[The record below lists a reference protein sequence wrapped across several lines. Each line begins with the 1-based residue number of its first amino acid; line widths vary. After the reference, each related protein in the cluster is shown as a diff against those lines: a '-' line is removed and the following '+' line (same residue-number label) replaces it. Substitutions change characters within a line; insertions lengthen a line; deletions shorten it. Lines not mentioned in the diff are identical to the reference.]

1 MVALAYGVV
10 FDSIN
15 GPVDYNP
22 FLSPDYR
29 NQTWA
34 EYPYGVTDTDYLIST
49 VTRITEIEVDSELKT
64 GNLQGIYFDD
74 YYYRIHTKP
83 QSIALGNLVSAKTET
98 VKVWNSYLEPK
109 LLNSIDGLDDGIT
122 VTSPEPE
129 PSYFAATEERD
140 YQFNI
145 AKNGNAV
152 IDIVAIFNFID
163 ANGPTVSITGR
174 RLVIM
179 PFKPMNN
186 MQERI
191 EWLTDIIQSF
201 DGEQRLALR
210 MAGRQEFEYRY
221 YLTEQDFSRIKA
233 IAYQWGFRIF
243 AIPVWHEETKNIGTV
258 SLNATEILFDTSNAD
273 YRADSLIAVIGQDN
287 DIEAVEIDQVLSD
300 RVTLKLPF
308 PRTMSNVT
316 VAPMRFA
323 RSLNGIDF
331 DRQAPNHTFA
341 STTFTVTDN
350 VDLSASG
357 SFTQYKSLD
366 VLHNCIVLITPVTER
381 MIRAVD
387 VFDNGSGQ
395 IDVDVQTDYIN
406 RTFTMTFVSYNKQE
420 LWQNRQFLHR
430 MKGKRGTFWRPTFNK
445 DMILVSTIGPSS
457 TSITIEPIGYPLYYT
472 NTDIMIEMK
481 SGTRYYNEITSGETV
496 GNTEVLQL
504 ESVFGVTIQ
513 PADVKRISFMHKV
526 RLDSDS
532 VDIQHLDK
540 GVCHTA
546 IQVREVPA

>member
-1 MVALAYGVV
+1 MAVLAGGLIYGGN
-10 FDSIN
+10 DA
-15 GPVDYNP
+15 PVNFNP
-22 FLSPDYR
+22 YLSPDFQ
-29 NQTWA
+29 NIITT
-34 EYPYGVTDTDYLIST
+34 EYPYGVSASDYYYSS
-49 VTRITEIEVDSELKT
+49 VARITEIEVDERAIT
-64 GNLQGIYFDD
+64 GKIQGIFFDD

-83 QSIALGNLVSAKTET
+83 QSIVLGNLVSAKTET

-109 LLNSIDGLDDGIT
+109 VLNNISGLADGVT

-145 AKNGNAV
+145 DKNGNAV
-152 IDIVAIFNFID
+152 IDIVAVFNFVN
-163 ANGPTVSITGR
+163 ANDPTVSITGR

-221 YLTEQDFSRIKA
+221 YLNEQDFSKIKS

-258 SLNATEILFDTSNAD
+258 SLNATEILFDTSYAD
-273 YRADSLIAVIGQDN
+273 YRSDSLIAVIGQDN

-331 DRQAPNHTFA
+331 DRQAPNHTFS

-395 IDVDVQTDYIN
+395 IDVDVQNDYIS

-481 SGTRYYNEITSGETV
+481 SGTRYYNEITSGASV

-504 ESVFGVTIQ
+504 ASVFGVTIQ

-532 VDIQHLDK
+532 VDILHLDN
-540 GVCHTA
+540 GICHTA